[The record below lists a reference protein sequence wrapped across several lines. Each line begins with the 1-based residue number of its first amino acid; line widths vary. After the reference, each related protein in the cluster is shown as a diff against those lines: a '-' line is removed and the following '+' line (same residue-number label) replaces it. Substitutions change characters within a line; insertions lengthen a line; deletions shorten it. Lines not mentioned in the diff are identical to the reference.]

1 MSIENTTL
9 PPGTPGGQE
18 AEDWGRAGETG
29 PAKSEC
35 LRKGEQLVKSW
46 MEAVRGFVQRVLGKG
61 SPSPEVTAAVQT
73 GTIAGPY
80 RPEEFSVFALARR
93 DGGRIAGLMIAH
105 ACDGDGWERTNL
117 RSVISVDLATRLGA
131 IAEE

>member
-1 MSIENTTL
+1 MIVE
-9 PPGTPGGQE
+9 
-18 AEDWGRAGETG
+18 R
-29 PAKSEC
+29 
-35 LRKGEQLVKSW
+35 LVT
-46 MEAVRGFVQRVLGKG
+46 EAVPKIVDMVRERIEEI
-61 SPSPEVTAAVQT
+61 EVSRPVPPKLINAATAAVQT

-117 RSVISVDLATRLGA
+117 RSVISVDLATRLGEV
-131 IAEE
+131 AETEVMK